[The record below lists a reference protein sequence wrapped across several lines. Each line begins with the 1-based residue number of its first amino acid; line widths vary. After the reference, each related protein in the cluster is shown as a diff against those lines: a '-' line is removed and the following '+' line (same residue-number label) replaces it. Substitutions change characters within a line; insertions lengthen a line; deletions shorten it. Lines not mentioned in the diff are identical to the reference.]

1 MSIERT
7 FRCDG
12 PDCERGVSDAAHR
25 EPGGR
30 FLTLTGW
37 SNPMHFCGWDCV
49 LKYGAK
55 IEPETVHPWLPGGL
69 ESEGEES

>member
-1 MSIERT
+1 MTIERT

-37 SNPMHFCGWDCV
+37 GKSLHFCGWDC
-49 LKYGAK
+49 LLRRAAAF
-55 IEPETVHPWLPGGL
+55 EPETIIPMEDTNDG
-69 ESEGEES
+69 